1 MTAVFLISAALI
13 AFILAGYPL
22 LLAARARLWPA
33 PAIAKEFRPRT
44 VTAII
49 AVKNGGRWLAH
60 KLDSLLR
67 LDYPRQCLNIIVV
80 SDGSTD
86 DTDEIA
92 RRYAEADARIE
103 WMRVP
108 AGGKCAAL
116 TAAFPRATGEIL
128 FLTDVRQ
135 EVAPDSL
142 QHLTANFS
150 DPAVGA
156 VCGEMLIRDP
166 ETHDERDIGLYWR
179 FESWIR
185 RTLSRVDSMLG
196 MTGPFYT
203 IRRELAIAIPS
214 QILLDDMYLPLHAFF
229 RGYRLIADPAARSW
243 DYPTSADTEFRR
255 KVRTLAGNY
264 QLLAYYP
271 HLLLPWRNRMW
282 FDYVCYKLG
291 RLLLPHLL
299 IVCALSSWWLP
310 APWRGLALAAEAAFA
325 ALTLLDPVAPRVL
338 KKLTSPP
345 RTFSVMMLAAF
356 YAQSVFFVPPQRL
369 WSAPTQTKSP

>member
-1 MTAVFLISAALI
+1 MTVVFLVSAALV
-13 AFILAGYPL
+13 AFVLAGYPL
-22 LLAARARLWPA
+22 LLAVRARLFPA
-33 PAIAKEFRPRT
+33 PAIRKQFAPRT
-44 VTAII
+44 VTVII
-49 AVKNGGRWLAH
+49 AVKNGGRWLSH

-67 LDYPRQCLNIIVV
+67 LEYPAELLNIMVV

-86 DTDEIA
+86 DTDAIA
-92 RRYAEADARIE
+92 QSYGERDARVTL
-103 WMRVP
+103 MRVP

-135 EVAPDSL
+135 EVHPASL
-142 QHLTANFS
+142 RELVANFH
-150 DPAVGA
+150 DETVGA

-166 ETHDERDIGLYWR
+166 ETNEERDIGLYWR

-185 RTLSRVDSMLG
+185 RMLSRVDSMLG

-203 IRRELAIAIPS
+203 IRRSLAVAIPA

-229 RGYRLIADPAARSW
+229 RGYRLIADDAAVSW
-243 DYPTSADTEFRR
+243 DYPTSVDTEFRR

-264 QLLAYYP
+264 QLLGYYP
-271 HLLLPWRNRMW
+271 HLLYPWRNRMW
-282 FDYVCYKLG
+282 FDYVSYKLG

-299 IVCALSSWWLP
+299 LVCVVSAWWLP
-310 APWRGLALAAEAAFA
+310 DPWRWLALAGAVMFGVLA
-325 ALTLLDPVAPRVL
+325 LLDPVAPGAL
-338 KKLTSPP
+338 KKLTSPT
-345 RTFSVMMLAAF
+345 RTFAVMMMAAF
-356 YAQSVFFVPPQRL
+356 WAQKVFFVPPQQL

>member
-1 MTAVFLISAALI
+1 
-13 AFILAGYPL
+13 
-22 LLAARARLWPA
+22 
-33 PAIAKEFRPRT
+33 
-44 VTAII
+44 
-49 AVKNGGRWLAH
+49 
-60 KLDSLLR
+60 
-67 LDYPRQCLNIIVV
+67 
-80 SDGSTD
+80 
-86 DTDEIA
+86 
-92 RRYAEADARIE
+92 
-103 WMRVP
+103 
-108 AGGKCAAL
+108 
-116 TAAFPRATGEIL
+116 
-128 FLTDVRQ
+128 
-135 EVAPDSL
+135 
-142 QHLTANFS
+142 
-150 DPAVGA
+150 
-156 VCGEMLIRDP
+156 
-166 ETHDERDIGLYWR
+166 
-179 FESWIR
+179 
-185 RTLSRVDSMLG
+185 
-196 MTGPFYT
+196 
-203 IRRELAIAIPS
+203 
-214 QILLDDMYLPLHAFF
+214 MYLPLHAFF
-229 RGYRLIADPAARSW
+229 RGYRLIADHAARSW

-345 RTFSVMMLAAF
+345 RTFSVMMLAAL